1 MANLREENEP
11 QIRTKFPCDVNVRG
25 DDTVIDVKWPLP
37 AFHFVCNDCNDDFS
51 GGGILRDPFT
61 VGPSAVLKFTSIICQ
76 SISIILLKNSVVTR
90 R

>member
-25 DDTVIDVKWPLP
+25 NDTVIDVKWPLP

-51 GGGILRDPFT
+51 GGNTTRPLHGRSVRRFEVHINYYL
-61 VGPSAVLKFTSIICQ
+61 SINLHHLI
-76 SISIILLKNSVVTR
+76 KEFRT
-90 R
+90 

>member
-25 DDTVIDVKWPLP
+25 NDTVIDVKWPLP

-51 GGGILRDPFT
+51 GGEYYELRDPFT
-61 VGPSAVLKFTSIICQ
+61 VGPSAVFKFTSIICQ
-76 SISIILLKNSVVTR
+76 SISLHHVIREFSS
-90 R
+90 